1 MAPTF
6 NQLDQAAV
14 QKAMAAGAATQLYQM
29 TAFPQSGVSQL
40 KNDDLNKYFEKGE
53 SVSIRRVR
61 SSGFSEDYDPR
72 GGVDAQS
79 AEPGYVITNITLD
92 RLFTRG
98 YPVYSSDANLTTYIM
113 DYLESN
119 ANDIGTSQDNY
130 FYQKGFRDWTEL
142 PSTGTV
148 RLGAHP
154 ALQVVFSESPT
165 GVLNPFSDTQLL
177 AADRVLFSNNVPSS
191 GRYARLSASARQAF
205 LGDGT
210 LVSNFAGALAPQQSG
225 AQILNGT
232 AAMPEV
238 NRRDFMVCGSNA
250 ITGQS
255 AVANLG
261 DGTPTDTISAVVDDT
276 TVFFED
282 DKTGSVPV
290 GAVRLTLGV
299 AGTLNV
305 GVAVGRIVRIGPA
318 GSPATAYGVILRV
331 DAANKFIWVV
341 PYDRN
346 GVKLVA
352 AQISTSTDLVSIPA
366 IPSVNPAYHREH
378 LVYASRLLRAPSE
391 GSGAQMT
398 VGRAPNSNMVIQ
410 VFSGSY
416 QVNRF
421 SESVRTAS
429 LMGVKPSD
437 YRKSV
442 LMLTA

>member
-1 MAPTF
+1 MAPTPQ
-6 NQLDQAAV
+6 QLDQASV
-14 QKAMAAGAATQLYQM
+14 QKLMAAGAATQLYQI

-40 KNDDLNKYFEKGE
+40 QNDDLSKYFEYGE
-53 SVSIRRVR
+53 SMSIRRVR
-61 SSGFSEDYDPR
+61 SSGSAQDYDPR
-72 GGVDAQS
+72 SGTDADS
-79 AEPGYVITNITLD
+79 AEPGYVIINVTLD
-92 RLFTRG
+92 RLFQKG
-98 YPVYSSDANLTTYIM
+98 YPVISSDANISTYIM

-130 FYQKGFRDWTEL
+130 FYQKGFRDWTDL

-154 ALQVVFSESPT
+154 ALQVVFSESAT

-177 AADRVLFSNNVPSS
+177 AADRVLFGNNVPQT

-210 LVSNFAGALAPQQSG
+210 LVSNFAGALAPQQPGS
-225 AQILNGT
+225 QILNGLAST
-232 AAMPEV
+232 LEV

-250 ITGQS
+250 VTGQS
-255 AVANLG
+255 AVASLG
-261 DGTPTDTISAVVDDT
+261 DGTATEPITAVVDDT

-290 GAVRLTLGV
+290 GAVRITIGV
-299 AGTLNV
+299 TAALAGA
-305 GVAVGRIVRIGPA
+305 AVGRIARLGPT

-331 DAANKFIWVV
+331 DAASKFVWLV

-346 GVKLVA
+346 GNKLVA
-352 AQISTSTDLVSIPA
+352 AQISTSTDLISIPA

-378 LVYASRLLRAPSE
+378 LVYASRLLRAPSPD
-391 GSGAQMT
+391 SGARMAI
-398 VGRAPNSNMVIQ
+398 GRAPNSNMLIQ

-416 QVNRF
+416 QVRRF
-421 SESVRTAS
+421 TESVATAS

-437 YRKSV
+437 YRKAV

>member
-1 MAPTF
+1 MAPTPQ
-6 NQLDQAAV
+6 QLDQASV
-14 QKAMAAGAATQLYQM
+14 QKLMAAGAATQLYQI

-40 KNDDLNKYFEKGE
+40 QNDDLSKYFEYGE
-53 SVSIRRVR
+53 SMSIRRVR
-61 SSGFSEDYDPR
+61 SSGSAQDYDPR
-72 GGVDAQS
+72 SGTDADS
-79 AEPGYVITNITLD
+79 AEPGYVIINVTLD
-92 RLFTRG
+92 RLFQKG
-98 YPVYSSDANLTTYIM
+98 YPVISSDANISTYIM

-130 FYQKGFRDWTEL
+130 FYQKGFRDWTDL

-154 ALQVVFSESPT
+154 ALQVVFSESAT

-177 AADRVLFSNNVPSS
+177 AADRVLFGNNVPQT

-210 LVSNFAGALAPQQSG
+210 LVSNFDGALAPQQPGS
-225 AQILNGT
+225 QILNGLAST
-232 AAMPEV
+232 LEV

-250 ITGQS
+250 VTGQS
-255 AVANLG
+255 AVASLG
-261 DGTPTDTISAVVDDT
+261 DGTATEPITAVVDDT

-290 GAVRLTLGV
+290 GAVRITIGV
-299 AGTLNV
+299 TAALAGA
-305 GVAVGRIVRIGPA
+305 AVGRIARLGPT

-331 DAANKFIWVV
+331 DAASKFVWLV

-346 GVKLVA
+346 GNKLVA
-352 AQISTSTDLVSIPA
+352 AQISTSTDLISIPA

-378 LVYASRLLRAPSE
+378 LVYASRLLRAPSPD
-391 GSGAQMT
+391 SGARMAI
-398 VGRAPNSNMVIQ
+398 GRAPNSNMLIQ

-416 QVNRF
+416 QVRRF
-421 SESVRTAS
+421 TESVATAS

-437 YRKSV
+437 YRKAV

>member
-1 MAPTF
+1 MAPTPQ
-6 NQLDQAAV
+6 QLDQASV
-14 QKAMAAGAATQLYQM
+14 QKLMAAGAATQLYQM

-40 KNDDLNKYFEKGE
+40 QSDELSKYFERGE
-53 SVSIRRVR
+53 SISVRRVR
-61 SSGFSEDYDPR
+61 SSGFAQDYDPR
-72 GGVDAQS
+72 SGTDADS
-79 AEPGYVITNITLD
+79 AEPGYVIINVTLD
-92 RLFTRG
+92 RLFQKG
-98 YPVYSSDANLTTYIM
+98 YPVISSDANISTYIM

-130 FYQKGFRDWTEL
+130 FYQRGFRDWTDL

-154 ALQVVFSESPT
+154 ALQVVFSESAT

-177 AADRVLFSNNVPSS
+177 AADRVLFGNNVPQT

-210 LVSNFAGALAPQQSG
+210 LVNNFAGALAPQQPGS
-225 AQILNGT
+225 QILNGLAST
-232 AAMPEV
+232 LEV
-238 NRRDFMVCGSNA
+238 NRRDFMVSGSNA
-250 ITGQS
+250 VTGQS
-255 AVANLG
+255 AVASLG
-261 DGTPTDTISAVVDDT
+261 DGTATEPITAVVDDT

-290 GAVRLTLGV
+290 GAVRITIGV
-299 AGTLNV
+299 TAALAGA
-305 GVAVGRIVRIGPA
+305 AVGRIARLGPA
-318 GSPATAYGVILRV
+318 GAPATAYGVILRV
-331 DAANKFIWVV
+331 DAASKFVWLV

-346 GVKLVA
+346 GNKLVA
-352 AQISTSTDLVSIPA
+352 AQISTSTDLISIPA

-378 LVYASRLLRAPSE
+378 LVYASRLLRAPSPD
-391 GSGAQMT
+391 SGARMAI
-398 VGRAPNSNMVIQ
+398 GRAPNSNMLIQ

-416 QVNRF
+416 QVRRF
-421 SESVRTAS
+421 TESVATAS

-437 YRKSV
+437 YRKAV